1 LSLLSGQ
8 KIGWAD
14 RLMCYRHLSVQIAND
29 RPVILALE
37 DLKKRAQRK
46 KKPALASVVTIIIRR
61 MQNGASLSA
70 AFSGKVPQDEI
81 MIIAAGDLSGNLS
94 ASLELVIESKE
105 RVRRVIRSLRAAMTP
120 PAIFAAV
127 LYGMLFAIGKF
138 VVPSLA
144 EALPADKATGSVS
157 VLYALGNFFS
167 GAWAV
172 VPVVVVAIL
181 VLVVVLTLSTFTG
194 KWRVKAES
202 VFPWNFYRD
211 INGYSWMLS
220 FLSLLKAGMSSTEIL
235 DRQIKTATPWLAERL
250 KSASVKMKN
259 GDSLS
264 AALMK
269 SGYGFPNPDVIEDI
283 ASMEI
288 FPDFPDRMS
297 RIVGQWADDLERTT
311 IGKTKATGF
320 LIEVAM
326 YGIML
331 FLVLSTNSM
340 TNQISTSIH

>member
-1 LSLLSGQ
+1 MKLKKL
-8 KIGWAD
+8 GWND
-14 RLMCYRHLSVQIAND
+14 RVMCYRHLSVQIAND

-46 KKPALASVVTIIIRR
+46 KKPALVGVVTDIIRR

-81 MIIAAGDLSGNLS
+81 MIISSGDLSG
-94 ASLELVIESKE
+94 SLPMALDLVIESKE
-105 RVRRVIRSLRAAMTP
+105 RTQRVTRSLKSAMTP

-144 EALPADKATGSVS
+144 EALPASKARGSVA
-157 VLYALGNFFS
+157 VLYAMGEFFS
-167 GAWAV
+167 GWWAA
-172 VPVVVVAIL
+172 VPIVVVAIL
-181 VLVVVLTLSTFTG
+181 ALVVVLTLSTFTG
-194 KWRVKAES
+194 KWRVKAEV
-202 VFPWNFYRD
+202 VFPWSFYRD

-220 FLSLLKAGMSSTEIL
+220 FLALLQAGMSNTEIL
-235 DRQIKTATPWLAERL
+235 DKQLKTATPWLAERL

-264 AALMK
+264 SALMK
-269 SGYGFPNPDVIEDI
+269 GGFGFPNPDMIEDI

-288 FPDFPDRMS
+288 FPDFPERMS
-297 RIVGQWADDLERTT
+297 RILGHWADELERTT
-311 IGKTKATGF
+311 IDKTKAAGF
-320 LIEVAM
+320 IMEVAM

-340 TNQISTSIH
+340 TSQISATVGG